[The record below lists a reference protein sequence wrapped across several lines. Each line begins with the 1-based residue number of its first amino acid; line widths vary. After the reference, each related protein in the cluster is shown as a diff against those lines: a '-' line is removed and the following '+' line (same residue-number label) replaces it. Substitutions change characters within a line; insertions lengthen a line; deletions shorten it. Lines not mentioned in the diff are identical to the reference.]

1 MPREEWGLGLAAP
14 ACVSPETSSVR
25 IILVWGAQT
34 CGEAG
39 LGLSKSAALGGLEP
53 MAPAVSTSEFQVTP
67 LSLLRVA
74 PDVTTGDSKA
84 GFSAHRSPAMSTLLE
99 IKSSVLRQ
107 VQVCPSFR
115 RRTEEE
121 PASGSADPPEP
132 TAGAWWVPPSPLPS
146 SPDLTHQHGPWGKP
160 RRL

>member
-1 MPREEWGLGLAAP
+1 MPREEWGLGMAAP

-84 GFSAHRSPAMSTLLE
+84 GFSAHRSPAMSTVSMTRCM
-99 IKSSVLRQ
+99 KPFAGTPPV
-107 VQVCPSFR
+107 R
-115 RRTEEE
+115 RI
-121 PASGSADPPEP
+121 
-132 TAGAWWVPPSPLPS
+132 
-146 SPDLTHQHGPWGKP
+146 
-160 RRL
+160 